1 MSAILD
7 MGFDT
12 PEPDPTSLSTTTSL
26 PPQEMV
32 ETNPGT
38 EPVKETTPT
47 EDNQDV
53 YRRLAEVEAKLRQ
66 VEDRNVD
73 LRAQLALAKSS
84 ESQKPSTRYEED
96 LKQMYEQLK
105 YKDNRIIDLNN
116 VIMEKER
123 RIIDLQEACREQGQV
138 AKAKQQAVQIVN
150 KRLQELD
157 GKQMRDAA
165 TEVDSS
171 LLQQDRASR
180 KQTAGS
186 LAVSG
191 SDVTSK
197 RNESPGRAIP
207 QFRMSGNGSPPPID
221 PSEDLS
227 SYTTET
233 LGRSDQLDADLY
245 ADPTYSPSAK
255 GLRSK
260 YQRKRVTFDL
270 HQQSQ
275 QSPAKKKSSPARA
288 SPPVAGNRAD
298 ADSFLQPLQKQKRP
312 DLAGPQVS
320 NMEDY
325 DYADLVVENNELR
338 RIIAEM
344 EKVTIIP
351 NEVQSESSKDMEVKE
366 LKEQLL
372 QLQVEIKVQV
382 LKARAAAQA
391 RIKELEAT
399 LNGMQCNSAKEM
411 DALLAANEGL
421 KASREWTLNENGKL
435 LKKIDEMKSKMDDL
449 HGELDASL
457 HTNTFFRNRLDE
469 EEKRLEN
476 LTQELIQSRR
486 HAQEVAEERQMA
498 QAEAQRLREAL
509 FAQDEFISM
518 LEGDLIVY
526 EAHVGILRDSLGA
539 SKKEDRQTIKSKA
552 FSAKLNALEME
563 KKEFAKRNNGR
574 KI

>member
-7 MGFDT
+7 MGFDM
-12 PEPDPTSLSTTTSL
+12 PEPDPASLLTTTSL
-26 PPQEMV
+26 PPQQMA
-32 ETNPGT
+32 ETNPDT
-38 EPVKETTPT
+38 EPTMPT

-84 ESQKPSTRYEED
+84 ENQKPSTRYEED

-157 GKQMRDAA
+157 GKQVRDAS

-171 LLQQDRASR
+171 LLQPDRASR

-186 LAVSG
+186 LTVSG
-191 SDVTSK
+191 AGSDSTSK

-233 LGRSDQLDADLY
+233 LGRSDQLDSELY
-245 ADPTYSPSAK
+245 PDPTYSPSAK
-255 GLRSK
+255 GLRNK
-260 YQRKRVTFDL
+260 YHRKRVTFDL

-275 QSPAKKKSSPARA
+275 QSPGKKKSSPARA
-288 SPPVAGNRAD
+288 SPPVAVGRSD
-298 ADSFLQPLQKQKRP
+298 ADSFLQPLQKPKRS
-312 DLAGPQVS
+312 DLAGPHVS

-325 DYADLVVENNELR
+325 DYTDLVVENNELR

-344 EKVTIIP
+344 EKVPMMPSEI
-351 NEVQSESSKDMEVKE
+351 QSEPSKDKEVKE

-372 QLQVEIKVQV
+372 QLQVEVKVQV

-399 LNGMQCNSAKEM
+399 LNGVQCNSAKEM
-411 DALLAANEGL
+411 EGLLAANEGM

-509 FAQDEFISM
+509 FAQDDFISM

-539 SKKEDRQTIKSKA
+539 TKKEDRQTIKSKA

-563 KKEFAKRNNGR
+563 KKEFAKRNNELH
-574 KI
+574 